1 MIKPKVKCNL
11 ISEGILTFVSL
22 PTKCAFYSKK
32 LIQIFCS
39 CQPSLWMTPKPD
51 IKASPIIY
59 ANPCTG
65 LTSGI
70 FLCSRRGI
78 ISRIAVG
85 ILICFVL
92 CIKALH
98 KSLSCW
104 QHVAIW
110 MASFWPYFS
119 LSEIHLNSISILEEF
134 YRRLHKS
141 LFVGN
146 MLSSRWPFIDLTFS
160 LSEFRIPYFVI

>member
-1 MIKPKVKCNL
+1 MTKPNVKCNL

-92 CIKALH
+92 WLCINLFLVGNMLP
-98 KSLSCW
+98 SRCPGS
-104 QHVAIW
+104 
-110 MASFWPYFS
+110 SYWPYFA
-119 LSEIHLNSISILEEF
+119 LSCLVLLLNSISYLLNYSWRIPMTMTYCEYF
-134 YRRLHKS
+134 
-141 LFVGN
+141 
-146 MLSSRWPFIDLTFS
+146 
-160 LSEFRIPYFVI
+160 FRIL